1 MKHTAKILRG
11 LDYTAPEME
20 VCSVVAEAGYQA
32 SLSSGLIEDATTEDW
47 GTL

>member
-1 MKHTAKILRG
+1 MKRTTIMEYA
-11 LDYTAPEME
+11 TPEVKSYLVE
-20 VCSVVAEAGYQA
+20 VEAGYQA